1 MDGTTTVGV
10 GGGRRWGSR
19 TALVVPLVLALL
31 LGALSVLV
39 LLPAAQHLRSLR
51 GGERAQAT
59 LRTGGSCVLGRCQV
73 EFEAA
78 GRTVTA
84 DLPVGSGGGG
94 KSPVGARTA
103 VRHRADD
110 PRVVARE
117 EDLGGGAAAVGAVT
131 AGGAALFFLVLPI
144 LAARYRRRSTAPRVD
159 RPRIRA

>member
-10 GGGRRWGSR
+10 DGGRRSGSR
-19 TALVVPLVLALL
+19 TALAVPLVLALL

-51 GGERAQAT
+51 DGE
-59 LRTGGSCVLGRCQV
+59 
-73 EFEAA
+73 
-78 GRTVTA
+78 
-84 DLPVGSGGGG
+84 
-94 KSPVGARTA
+94 
-103 VRHRADD
+103 RADD

-144 LAARYRRRSTAPRVD
+144 PAARYRRRSTAPRVD
-159 RPRIRA
+159 RPWIRA

>member
-78 GRTVTA
+78 GRIVTA
-84 DLPVGSGGGG
+84 DLPVGSGGG

-110 PRVVARE
+110 PPVVARE

>member
-19 TALVVPLVLALL
+19 TALVVPLLL
-31 LGALSVLV
+31 
-39 LLPAAQHLRSLR
+39 
-51 GGERAQAT
+51 AQAT

-78 GRTVTA
+78 GRIVTA
-84 DLPVGSGGGG
+84 DLPVGSGGG

>member
-78 GRTVTA
+78 GRIVTG
-84 DLPVGSGGGG
+84 DLPVGSGGG

-117 EDLGGGAAAVGAVT
+117 EDLGGGAAAVGTVT

>member
-1 MDGTTTVGV
+1 MDGRTTAEVR
-10 GGGRRWGSR
+10 GGRRSR
-19 TALVVPLVLALL
+19 SRAAPVVPLVLALL

-59 LRTGGSCVLGRCQV
+59 VRTGGSCVMGRCQV

-84 DLPVGSGGGG
+84 DLPVGSGGG
-94 KSPVGARTA
+94 KDPVGTRTA

-131 AGGAALFFLVLPI
+131 TGGAALFFLVLPV
-144 LAARYRRRSTAPRVD
+144 LAARNRRRSTAPRID
-159 RPRIRA
+159 RPGIRA